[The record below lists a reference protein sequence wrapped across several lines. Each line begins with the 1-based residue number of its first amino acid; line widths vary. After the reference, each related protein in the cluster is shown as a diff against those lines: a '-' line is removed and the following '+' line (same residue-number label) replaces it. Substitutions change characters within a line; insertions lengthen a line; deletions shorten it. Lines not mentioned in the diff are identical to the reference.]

1 VRSLQLSA
9 PDVRA
14 ILDAA
19 AQCGTAPDR
28 STSEGTVQ
36 ALLDALCA
44 LVPSDVV
51 FWNSFTLPV
60 PGGPRDDGQLVSA
73 PRGRPAIRA
82 PMDPWLEHLEE
93 HPIMSG
99 RYGPVAS
106 ISDVISAREFRHT
119 WLFQEAFRPA
129 GLGHEIGLEL
139 SHRPDEMNVVVFSR
153 EPGRDYSDRDHL
165 VLELLRPHVD
175 RAMRRL
181 SSPPP
186 ALTPRQEEVLRL
198 VGEGL
203 TDTQVARRLHLSER
217 TVGKHL
223 ENIYARTG
231 THSRLQ
237 ALTQTTN

>member
-1 VRSLQLSA
+1 MRSVQLSE

-14 ILDAA
+14 VLDAA
-19 AQCGTAPDR
+19 APHGTAAAGSPCD
-28 STSEGTVQ
+28 GTVQ
-36 ALLDALCA
+36 DLLDALCA
-44 LVPSDVV
+44 LIPSDVV
-51 FWNSFTLPV
+51 FWNSFALPA
-60 PGGPRDDGQLVSA
+60 PGGPPNESHLVSA
-73 PRGRPAIRA
+73 RRGRPVRRA
-82 PMDPWLEHLEE
+82 PIDPWLEHLAE

-106 ISDVISAREFRHT
+106 ISDVLSARQFRNT

-153 EPGRDYSDRDHL
+153 EPGQDYSDRDHV

-175 RAMRRL
+175 RAVRRL
-181 SSPPP
+181 SSPTPT
-186 ALTPRQEEVLRL
+186 LTPRQEEVLRL

-203 TDTQVARRLHLSER
+203 TDTQVAHRLHLSER

-231 THSRLQ
+231 AHSRLQ
-237 ALTQTTN
+237 ALTRTAI